1 MNEPI
6 VHSRARILAR
16 FAVPGVVILVLT
28 FLAGCDY
35 LRSYVEMV
43 PEKGVSSDYLA
54 ALKTSTRTRG
64 LHSQFE
70 TRADLTATFKSAGF
84 RAAYVQDYARL
95 YGLTEEQMK
104 SRREVLDEMASD
116 FDEFFFYAAMPDRD
130 ANDFDRSGSVWKIYL
145 LDDRGNRFEPMEVRR
160 IGKVTSLVTAFY
172 PYVNP
177 YHGNCYTLKFKAGS
191 VPREGSFRL
200 VFTGV
205 LGRVELSW
213 P

>member
-1 MNEPI
+1 MSGPI
-6 VHSRARILAR
+6 VRSRGGR
-16 FAVPGVVILVLT
+16 FAS
-28 FLAGCDY
+28 FLAILSILLIPAGCGY
-35 LRSYVEMV
+35 LQSYVDLV
-43 PEKGVSSDYLA
+43 KEKGVSPQYLSV
-54 ALKTSTRTRG
+54 LDTWTRTKG
-64 LHSQFE
+64 LTSQFE
-70 TRADLTATFKSAGF
+70 TRADLFATFKSAEF
-84 RAAYVQDYARL
+84 RAAYVKDYARL

-130 ANDFDRSGSVWKIYL
+130 ANDFDKSGSVWKIYL
-145 LDDRGNRFEPMEVRR
+145 YDARGNRFEPMEVRR
-160 IGKVTSLVTAFY
+160 IIKVSSLVTAFY

-191 VPREGSFRL
+191 VPKGGSFKL

-205 LGRVELSW
+205 LGKVELSW